1 MSLVGSLE
9 DLGLTDILQIVSL
22 ARKSGRLL
30 LRSGN
35 DAGRIVLRE
44 GLVRAATVKGEG
56 EDLRSLLVGGGF
68 VTTAD
73 FERASERTD
82 REGMALA
89 EATAEESGLSMDR
102 LESLRRERVEHAIMR
117 MFMWRSGEF
126 SFEVRE
132 DVDPEDVDLLLPIG
146 INTPYLA
153 MEAARMRDEGIDHDP
168 APDASLD
175 ADDTPVFSGEF
186 EADDESGPEIPEA
199 PVSAAD
205 TIAMAALRDLD
216 GVEEGGGAWIE
227 AEAEAP
233 TEDASSGQIRI
244 DEGPAEAPVE
254 VAVTVTQP
262 TPSRPVV
269 AMDADLTA
277 LEWFKATVGALAPR
291 VHIFQR
297 VDLAVDRI
305 RQYLARGVVPLV
317 VASPRLLDGS
327 GDPARLSRLRSLA
340 PSIRVLA
347 LVEPGE
353 TGGAGEGF
361 DGVLERPAVLSP
373 EPERWGEHEALSRSL
388 RSALEELAGAA
399 IRPPPASDPTF
410 RASLDRLRDVS
421 DRMRDPSRKYDVLSL
436 VLGFA
441 ADQFSRVGVLMIRGD
456 LALGIAHRGFDPQG
470 PEGGVPEALQIRT
483 CDLPELFV
491 AALEGRRGVCGG
503 LGERRESLAPW
514 LGAAEP
520 VEAYVGP
527 IESGG
532 CVAALL
538 YADQLPEVKRIG
550 DTAALEIVLHEAGL
564 ALDRAVLER
573 ALAESEAPA

>member
-1 MSLVGSLE
+1 M
-9 DLGLTDILQIVSL
+9 
-22 ARKSGRLL
+22 
-30 LRSGN
+30 
-35 DAGRIVLRE
+35 
-44 GLVRAATVKGEG
+44 
-56 EDLRSLLVGGGF
+56 
-68 VTTAD
+68 
-73 FERASERTD
+73 
-82 REGMALA
+82 
-89 EATAEESGLSMDR
+89 
-102 LESLRRERVEHAIMR
+102 
-117 MFMWRSGEF
+117 
-126 SFEVRE
+126 
-132 DVDPEDVDLLLPIG
+132 
-146 INTPYLA
+146 
-153 MEAARMRDEGIDHDP
+153 
-168 APDASLD
+168 
-175 ADDTPVFSGEF
+175 
-186 EADDESGPEIPEA
+186 
-199 PVSAAD
+199 
-205 TIAMAALRDLD
+205 
-216 GVEEGGGAWIE
+216 
-227 AEAEAP
+227 
-233 TEDASSGQIRI
+233 
-244 DEGPAEAPVE
+244 
-254 VAVTVTQP
+254 
-262 TPSRPVV
+262 
-269 AMDADLTA
+269 
-277 LEWFKATVGALAPR
+277 
-291 VHIFQR
+291 
-297 VDLAVDRI
+297 DRI

-327 GDPARLSRLRSLA
+327 GDRGRLSRLRSLA

-388 RSALEELAGAA
+388 RSALEELSGAA

-470 PEGGVPEALQIRT
+470 PEGWVPEALQVST

-503 LGERRESLAPW
+503 LGARRESLAPW
-514 LGAAEP
+514 LGPAEP

-538 YADQLPEVKRIG
+538 YADQLPEAKRIG

-564 ALDRAVLER
+564 ALDRAALER